1 MVTYSGCWVLSQ
13 LSWGARIAL
22 GECIKAETLGCGWTS
37 ALLPQHRPGANG
49 EGEFSWIR
57 TSGARAQEF
66 EYEQVLQVLTGAKV
80 WGAPVNKALFTT
92 PLLQNW
98 NYTQFCKTSPMQ
110 PEVPPQS
117 VCLHSFQSHPSSALG
132 LGKETV
138 CLDVGGKF
146 LGTRQ

>member
-22 GECIKAETLGCGWTS
+22 GKCIKAEILGCAWKS
-37 ALLPQHRPGANG
+37 ALLPQHHPGANG
-49 EGEFSWIR
+49 KGEFSWIR
-57 TSGARAQEF
+57 ISGARAQEF
-66 EYEQVLQVLTGAKV
+66 EYEQVLQVLTWAKV
-80 WGAPVNKALFTT
+80 WGAPVNKAFTT
-92 PLLQNW
+92 LLLENS
-98 NYTQFCKTSPMQ
+98 NYTQFCKTFNNSPMQ

-138 CLDVGGKF
+138 CLDVGGKS
-146 LGTRQ
+146 